1 MSQIN
6 VNYSPYRS
14 DFRAS
19 RTLPNVAVRTYTS
32 DEVIKIDINPIA
44 LIIGLFITTLIL
56 GSLYLWHF
64 NQVSTKGYQLKRLE
78 ISRQEL
84 NSESDLSTLYLAKAK
99 SMSGILDDSRLNGMH
114 KPAQVEYVYGE
125 NVLAKAN

>member
-19 RTLPNVAVRTYTS
+19 RTLPAVAARTYTS

-56 GSLYLWHF
+56 GSLYLWNF
-64 NQVSTKGYQLKRLE
+64 NRVSTKGYQLKRLE

-84 NSESDLSTLYLAKAK
+84 NSESDLRTLYLAKAK
-99 SMSGILDDSRLNGMH
+99 SMSGIFEDSRLNGMH
-114 KPAQVEYVYGE
+114 KPAQVEFVYGE